1 MTSMQSKKIF
11 WKGLLGIVI
20 MFTGF
25 MYVQAE
31 GVGVSKI
38 VCMPGPT
45 MASQCRVSDFA
56 SYFNNDVQLVL
67 LLGAIASLIM
77 FAFYYAKDVAA
88 GAFGE
93 QAQIHTNM
101 KKRLLQIA
109 GGFFGIFVC
118 LKALSI
124 LRGAGLDPVYLK
136 SFEYFKIF
144 SSLLPVDHAYASEAP
159 PLFPGGP
166 VVWVKLL
173 GNMVW
178 NWVVLPGMVV
188 GWFMSGAKYVLAQGK
203 PEKIKEAHGYIV
215 AVFIFS
221 VFVIF
226 VQGLLIVFTD
236 ALSGFF
242 K

>member
-1 MTSMQSKKIF
+1 MFVGLVSVHAQGAGLSK
-11 WKGLLGIVI
+11 L
-20 MFTGF
+20 
-25 MYVQAE
+25 
-31 GVGVSKI
+31 
-38 VCMPGPT
+38 VCLPGPDMNT
-45 MASQCRVSDFA
+45 QQCKVSDIP
-56 SYFNNDVQLVL
+56 SYFDNNIQLLL
-67 LLGAIASLIM
+67 LLGAVFSLIM
-77 FAFYYAKDVAA
+77 FGFYYAKDVAA

-124 LRGAGLDPVYLK
+124 LAGLGLDPAYRK
-136 SFEYFKIF
+136 PFEYFKIF
-144 SSLLPVDHAYASEAP
+144 SSLLPIDHAYASEAS

-166 VVWVKLL
+166 VVWVKIF

-178 NWVVLPGMVV
+178 NWVVLPAMVV

-203 PEKIKEAHGYIV
+203 PEKIKEAHGYIL
-215 AVFIFS
+215 AVLIFS

-226 VQGLLIVFTD
+226 VQGLLMFFTD

-242 K
+242 N